1 MTSHNFGH
9 FNPFFTL
16 LGTMAYISLK
26 ERRREREGERERE
39 RGKRGHATSKTTT
52 LSVWRKNTVC
62 LNIFIAI
69 NFLWIK
75 FQLFTKPKIQA
86 TENEFVISFF

>member
-1 MTSHNFGH
+1 MTSHNFGD

-39 RGKRGHATSKTTT
+39 RERE
-52 LSVWRKNTVC
+52 RKERTC
-62 LNIFIAI
+62 
-69 NFLWIK
+69 NF
-75 FQLFTKPKIQA
+75 KIYY
-86 TENEFVISFF
+86 S